1 MRKSERGGHREGA
14 GRPKGTT
21 KPEGVRKQRQ
31 LRAYDEEWET
41 IKTFAKI
48 LKNDPARARRMMETE

>member
-1 MRKSERGGHREGA
+1 MCKSERGGRREGA

-31 LRAYDEEWET
+31 IRAYDEEWET
-41 IKTFAKI
+41 IKAFAKI
-48 LKNDPARARRMMETE
+48 LKSDPARARRMMETE